1 MYPQHRLEAGGAAVM
16 TVETGQHSHP
26 AVTVLWLSGWS
37 FDDAAFT
44 TLRGHLPTEWR
55 HVPVRYE
62 HADSPEQFY
71 AFASTAAE
79 ACRRSTAGPLLIIGW
94 SLGSLL
100 ALRLAA
106 DGLADGIVLLN
117 GTARFVRPKGET
129 DLGWLDAYVRQM
141 SAAIKQDRAAV
152 ELKFREALFTAQEL
166 ENGCAQ
172 VLPPAESWS
181 TEALLAGLSVLRHED
196 CSGLLSTITLP
207 ALLIHGVEDTI
218 CPIGAAL
225 ELHDKLPHARL
236 ITLDAGGHA
245 VCITRHQEAAYEIR
259 RWWHEWQA
267 SSDTAAI

>member
-1 MYPQHRLEAGGAAVM
+1 M
-16 TVETGQHSHP
+16 TVGTEQHSHP

-44 TLRGHLPTEWR
+44 TLRGHLPAEWR

-71 AFASTAAE
+71 AMASTAAE
-79 ACRRSTAGPLLIIGW
+79 ACRRSAAGRLLIIGW

-100 ALRLAA
+100 ALRIAA

-129 DLGWLDAYVRQM
+129 ELGWLDAYVRQM
-141 SAAIKQDRAAV
+141 GTEIKHDRAAV
-152 ELKFREALFTAQEL
+152 ELKFREALLTAQEL
-166 ENGCAQ
+166 ENGCVQ
-172 VLPPAESWS
+172 ELPPAESWS
-181 TEALLAGLSVLRHED
+181 TEALLAGLNVLRNED
-196 CSGLLSTITLP
+196 CRGLLSTITLP

-225 ELHDKLPHARL
+225 ELQVRLPHARL
-236 ITLDAGGHA
+236 ITLEASGHA
-245 VCITRHQEAAYEIR
+245 VCITRHQEASDEIR

-267 SSDTAAI
+267 ASDTAAI